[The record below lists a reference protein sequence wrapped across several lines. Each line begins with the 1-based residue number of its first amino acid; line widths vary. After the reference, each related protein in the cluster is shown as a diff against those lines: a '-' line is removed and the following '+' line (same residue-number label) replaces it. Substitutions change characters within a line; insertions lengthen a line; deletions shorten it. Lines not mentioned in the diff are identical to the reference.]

1 MIRNPATPRFIY
13 LFVTLLT
20 LLIPPFSHGAEV
32 HDWQS
37 CADFQGKTTP
47 ELELEC
53 YRKATSAQK
62 SEEPSGKPLLSARGT
77 GLEKEWAPSKATLVT
92 HKLNYSLIHS
102 KTSQIN
108 DLPYSPNPNNQVL
121 TPLTLD
127 ERDMKIQF
135 SMKHNI
141 ADFDRLGSLWIGY
154 TLLSFWQVYDE
165 AHSRPFRENNYEP
178 ELIYSTYPDVL
189 FGTSRFNPDI
199 LNFGVVHQSNG
210 QAEPRSRSWNRFYV
224 QTGIEKNYGG
234 NRKFIALLRVWKR
247 FAESPSN
254 DDNPDITQYLG
265 HGEVELRYS
274 QNKNWEAI
282 LVLKGR
288 SAQLDLSAPWTAYR
302 LLALAAPGEHSTNIH
317 LQYFSGYGES
327 LIDYNHRHETW
338 GLGVSF
344 PFE

>member
-1 MIRNPATPRFIY
+1 MMRTPATLRYVSLCVP
-13 LFVTLLT
+13 LFTLLLPSLT
-20 LLIPPFSHGAEV
+20 LGVEAYDLQPCVQLKGTAPLER
-32 HDWQS
+32 
-37 CADFQGKTTP
+37 
-47 ELELEC
+47 ELEC
-53 YRKATSAQK
+53 YRQLASAQK
-62 SEEPSGKPLLSARGT
+62 AEEPIGKPLLLARGT
-77 GLEKEWAPSKATLVT
+77 GLEKEWAPNNATLVT
-92 HKLNYSLIHS
+92 HKLNYTLIYAKASH
-102 KTSQIN
+102 IN
-108 DLPYSPNPNNQVL
+108 TLPTSPNPNNQML
-121 TPLTLD
+121 TALPQD
-127 ERDMKIQF
+127 NRDMKIQF

-141 ADFDRLGSLWIGY
+141 GDFDRLGTLWVGY

-178 ELIYSTYPDVL
+178 EFIYSTYPDAL
-189 FGTSRFNPDI
+189 FGASKFNPDI

-210 QAEPRSRSWNRFYV
+210 QPAPRSRSWNRFYV
-224 QTGIEKNYGG
+224 QTGVEQNYAGD
-234 NRKFIALLRVWKR
+234 RKFIALLRLWKR
-247 FAESPSN
+247 IAESPSN

-265 HGEVELRYS
+265 RGEVELRYS

-302 LLALAAPGEHSTNIH
+302 LLALAAPGEHNTNIH

-344 PFE
+344 PFD

>member
-1 MIRNPATPRFIY
+1 MMRNPATPRFTH
-13 LFVTLLT
+13 LCVTLFS
-20 LLIPPFSHGAEV
+20 LLLPSFSHGAEV
-32 HDWQS
+32 DRLQS
-37 CADFQGKTTP
+37 CVELQGKATP

-53 YRKATSAQK
+53 YRQVTSAKK
-62 SEEPSGKPLLSARGT
+62 SEQPTSKPLLIARGR
-77 GLEKEWAPSKATLVT
+77 GLEKEWAPNDATLVT
-92 HKLNYSLIHS
+92 HKLNYALIYS
-102 KTSQIN
+102 KTSNIN
-108 DLPYSPNPNNQVL
+108 ALPYSPNPNNQVL
-121 TPLTLD
+121 TALPLD
-127 ERDMKIQF
+127 DRDMKIQF

-141 ADFDRLGSLWIGY
+141 ADFDRLGSLWVGY

-178 ELIYSTYPDVL
+178 ELIYSTYPDAL
-189 FGTSRFNPDI
+189 FGASKFNPDI

-210 QAEPRSRSWNRFYV
+210 HPEPISRSWNRFYV
-224 QTGIEKNYGG
+224 QTGIEQNYAGD
-234 NRKFIALLRVWKR
+234 RKFIALLRVWKR
-247 FAESPSN
+247 IGESQSN

-302 LLALAAPGEHSTNIH
+302 LLALAAPGKHNTNIH

>member
-1 MIRNPATPRFIY
+1 MIRNALTPSFTS

-20 LLIPPFSHGAEV
+20 ILVPTFSHGAEV
-32 HDWQS
+32 NDLRS
-37 CADFQGKTTP
+37 CAELQGKTTP

-53 YRKATSAQK
+53 YRKASSVK
-62 SEEPSGKPLLSARGT
+62 PSPEPSGKPLLSARGT
-77 GLEKEWAPSKATLVT
+77 GLAKEWAPNDATLVT
-92 HKLNYSLIHS
+92 HKLNYTLIYS
-102 KTSQIN
+102 KTSKVN
-108 DLPYSPNPNNQVL
+108 NLPYSPNPNNQVL
-121 TPLTLD
+121 TALPLD
-127 ERDMKIQF
+127 NRDMKIQF

-141 ADFDRLGSLWIGY
+141 GDFDRLGTLWVGY

-178 ELIYSTYPDVL
+178 ELIYSTYPDEL
-189 FGTSRFNPDI
+189 FGASRFNPDI

-210 QAEPRSRSWNRFYV
+210 QTEPKSRSWNRFYV
-224 QTGIEKNYGG
+224 QTGVEQNYAGD
-234 NRKFIALLRVWKR
+234 RKFIALLRVWKR
-247 FAESPSN
+247 ITESPSN

-265 HGEVELRYS
+265 RGEVELRYS
-274 QNKNWEAI
+274 QNKNWEAT

-302 LLALAAPGEHSTNIH
+302 LLALATPGQHNTNIH

-338 GLGVSF
+338 GIGVSF

>member
-1 MIRNPATPRFIY
+1 VK
-13 LFVTLLT
+13 L
-20 LLIPPFSHGAEV
+20 
-32 HDWQS
+32 
-37 CADFQGKTTP
+37 QGTASP
-47 ELELEC
+47 ERELEC
-53 YRKATSAQK
+53 YRQASSAKQT
-62 SEEPSGKPLLSARGT
+62 EEPISKPLLSARGT
-77 GLEKEWAPSKATLVT
+77 GLENEWAPSNATLVT
-92 HKLNYSLIHS
+92 HKLNYTLIYS
-102 KTSQIN
+102 KTSKIN
-108 DLPYSPNPNNQVL
+108 ALPYSPNPNNQVL
-121 TPLTLD
+121 TALQPD
-127 ERDMKIQF
+127 DRDMKIQF

-141 ADFDRLGSLWIGY
+141 GDFDRFGSLWVGY
-154 TLLSFWQVYDE
+154 SLLSFWQVYDE

-189 FGTSRFNPDI
+189 FGASRFNPDI
-199 LNFGVVHQSNG
+199 LNFGIVHQSNG

-224 QTGIEKNYGG
+224 QTGIEQNYAGD
-234 NRKFIALLRVWKR
+234 RKFIALLRVWKR
-247 FAESPSN
+247 IAESPSS

-265 HGEVELRYS
+265 RGEVELRYS

-288 SAQLDLSAPWTAYR
+288 STQLDLSAPWTAYR